1 MSVSIK
7 GRAITGGDVQAEAIV
22 TGRPV
27 SFTYIDPET
36 GKVVDTTHDLYGQ
49 SIKDKIL
56 VLPELK
62 GSAMQP
68 FSLFNLV
75 QNGIAPKGLIA
86 VDADTRLIA
95 AAMYCG
101 IPLVDRLEENPLEV
115 ISTGDLVR
123 LNASEGVVEV
133 QG

>member
-22 TGRPV
+22 TRSPV

-36 GKVVDTTHDLYGQ
+36 GEVVDTTHDLYGQ
-49 SIKDKIL
+49 SIRDKIL

-68 FSLFNLV
+68 FSLYQLV
-75 QNGIAPKGLIA
+75 QNGIAPRGLIA

-101 IPLVDRLEENPLEV
+101 IPLVDRLEKNPLEV
-115 ISTGDLVR
+115 INSGSLVR
-123 LNASEGVVEV
+123 VNANQGVVEV

>member
-123 LNASEGVVEV
+123 LNASEGVVEI

>member
-7 GRAITGGDVQAEAIV
+7 GRSITGGDVQAEAIV

-123 LNASEGVVEV
+123 LNASEGVVEI